1 MLNTLT
7 PTLIDL
13 TVLANNRQS
22 TTTMSYPSILLSM
35 LMLPFIIVIVLDL
48 YDRERICAYC
58 FFLIIII
65 IVCLHFRKFISISK
79 LNIQLSEGGLDPILT
94 GLTPP
99 YCYACPKP
107 RPGFRTLY
115 SVAIFFVFNG
125 LRWEVV
131 VRIFYTCEIVDY
143 PWHCLKVLF
152 VIKTVSLLLLHIKI
166 KQLKVS
172 LRQTS
177 SQNPNEKH
185 GLHNIKPEHITW
197 QIISKVCQKITE

>member
-7 PTLIDL
+7 PTIIDL
-13 TVLANNRQS
+13 TVLANRQS
-22 TTTMSYPSILLSM
+22 TTSMSYPSILLSM
-35 LMLPFIIVIVLDL
+35 LMLPFIFVIALDF

-107 RPGFRTLY
+107 RPGFRTLC

-143 PWHCLKVLF
+143 HWHCLKVLF
-152 VIKTVSLLLLHIKI
+152 IIKMVSLLLF
-166 KQLKVS
+166 
-172 LRQTS
+172 
-177 SQNPNEKH
+177 NPNEKH
-185 GLHNIKPEHITW
+185 GIHNIKPEHITW
-197 QIISKVCQKITE
+197 QIISKVWQKITE